1 MLTWP
6 EGPDLTELD
15 ADLSGE
21 HVTVLHPRDFS
32 ASLDRSRSRGDE
44 SRDLLPAYAV
54 LPLEIP
60 L

>member
-6 EGPDLTELD
+6 EGSDLTELD
-15 ADLSGE
+15 ADLRGE
-21 HVTVLHPRDFS
+21 NATVLHARDFA